1 MRKRE
6 LESEQRLEYAGKTKA
21 KVIRDK
27 ERDISEKIAL
37 GQAQPTLQSNEAL
50 FDQRLFNQSAGLQSG
65 FGDDDEYNVYSKP
78 LFQDRTAANIYNN
91 LQNERPDEEDQT
103 ENVKVEKMLTKEP
116 NRGFEGALQ
125 QKQGRNKPVEFE
137 KNVNFI
143 FIILLFLE

>member
-6 LESEQRLEYAGKTKA
+6 LESEQRMEYAGKTKA

-37 GQAQPTLQSNEAL
+37 GQAQPSQQSNEAL

-78 LFQDRTAANIYNN
+78 LF
-91 LQNERPDEEDQT
+91 
-103 ENVKVEKMLTKEP
+103 
-116 NRGFEGALQ
+116 
-125 QKQGRNKPVEFE
+125 
-137 KNVNFI
+137 
-143 FIILLFLE
+143 